1 MLRSI
6 AVFFTI
12 ASHGVSSEPRVVLEQ
27 GVTVVD
33 VADPSGWVRHARA
46 SASETINL
54 IFMLRH
60 DPASLKSF
68 EETLF
73 AVSTPGNPQYGK
85 HLSREEVARQLP
97 PTDGAKEGVLAL
109 LENHKVRDF
118 HVSRTGDMIE
128 ANMTVAIAEAMFSTE
143 LHHFVNDGMAL
154 NVVRASKSYSVSTSL
169 ADKLY
174 LVGNLAQ
181 LPALIKTQVKKLP
194 DTLDTSETGAWPQD
208 CGACSQAKWTT
219 PAVLTQAYELGDIPS
234 KQNATIAMAEFQG
247 VFWDQQDLTAFQQ
260 NCNLDY
266 KVTVARQVGPNTQQ
280 TCKMPILGQQTC
292 TESLLDVEYI
302 KAVVGD
308 MPLTSVSNLQYSLL
322 NWAKQLDNLDDL
334 PPIHSVSYG
343 NDEVQQ
349 TSTAFMD
356 SCNAQFMKLGAQGV
370 SILFAS
376 GDQGTYGRT
385 GPGLFGKG
393 KFNPDFPASSPY
405 ITAVGGTDFA
415 IKSHIGAEKTWSD
428 GGGGFSDHFK
438 IPSYQADAVASYLKA
453 ARSAGNL
460 PSSSL
465 FTSTG
470 RAYPDVAALAGV
482 QNPYCVAVDSGLGI
496 GSALVGVGG
505 TSAACPVVAG
515 VFARLNAQRADKNLP
530 PMGFLNPFIYQNGDA
545 FNDVKLGMNQG
556 MGKIGFTALK
566 GWDPATGFGTPNFP
580 KLSTA
585 ALKAAGVDT
594 VVV

>member
-1 MLRSI
+1 MGKSLQ
-6 AVFFTI
+6 
-12 ASHGVSSEPRVVLEQ
+12 VVTLS
-27 GVTVVD
+27 T
-33 VADPSGWVRHARA
+33 
-46 SASETINL
+46 T
-54 IFMLRH
+54 
-60 DPASLKSF
+60 
-68 EETLF
+68 EE
-73 AVSTPGNPQYGK
+73 
-85 HLSREEVARQLP
+85 
-97 PTDGAKEGVLAL
+97 
-109 LENHKVRDF
+109 
-118 HVSRTGDMIE
+118 
-128 ANMTVAIAEAMFSTE
+128 
-143 LHHFVNDGMAL
+143 
-154 NVVRASKSYSVSTSL
+154 
-169 ADKLY
+169 
-174 LVGNLAQ
+174 
-181 LPALIKTQVKKLP
+181 KTA
-194 DTLDTSETGAWPQD
+194 TGAWPND

-219 PAVLTQAYELGDIPS
+219 PAVLTQVYDLGDTPK
-234 KQNATIAMAEFQG
+234 KQNSTIAMAEFQG
-247 VFWDQQDLTAFQQ
+247 VFWDQQDPTAFQT

-266 KVTVARQVGPNTQQ
+266 DVKVDRQVGPNTQQ

-322 NWAKQLDNLDDL
+322 NWAKQLDNLEDL
-334 PPIHSVSYG
+334 PPVNSVSYG

-356 SCNAQFMKLGAQGV
+356 SCNAQFMKMGAQGV

-385 GPGLFGKG
+385 GPGLFGMG

-415 IKSHIGAEKTWSD
+415 ISGYIGAEKTWSD

-453 ARSAGNL
+453 ARSSGNL

-470 RAYPDVAALAGV
+470 RAYPDVA
-482 QNPYCVAVDSGLGI
+482 GI
-496 GSALVGVGG
+496 
-505 TSAACPVVAG
+505 
-515 VFARLNAQRADKNLP
+515 FARLNAQRADKNLP
-530 PMGFLNPFIYQNGDA
+530 PMGFLNPYIYQNGDA

-556 MGKIGFTALK
+556 MGKVGFTALK

-580 KLSTA
+580 KLSKA
-585 ALKAAGVDT
+585 MKAAGVDT